1 MLKNTF
7 APTGGYLIICSREL
21 LGLAFGLSCEAEDLG
36 GGCHGRGERERQ
48 AEEKKEHRERD
59 DKLHDALEDSFPAS
73 DPPPMR
79 QPRHKSGPPKDKKSP
94 QIQK

>member
-1 MLKNTF
+1 MGVAKE
-7 APTGGYLIICSREL
+7 S
-21 LGLAFGLSCEAEDLG
+21 DK
-36 GGCHGRGERERQ
+36 Q
-48 AEEKKEHRERD
+48 KKKEEHRARD

>member
-1 MLKNTF
+1 MPMRHKRQNQF
-7 APTGGYLIICSREL
+7 AVFLRPECSALWSEYFIRRLLISSKL
-21 LGLAFGLSCEAEDLG
+21 QSCCVKSDK
-36 GGCHGRGERERQ
+36 Q
-48 AEEKKEHRERD
+48 KKKEEHRERD